1 MYVPVFSQS
10 VVSNSATPWTVACQA
25 PLSMGFSQQE
35 QWSVLGHA
43 RLQGIF
49 PTQRS
54 KLGLSRCGQTL
65 PAEPPGKSKQPY
77 SFISFCISAVSQHL
91 CT

>member
-49 PTQRS
+49 PTQ
-54 KLGLSRCGQTL
+54 GLNPGLPHGGQIL
-65 PAEPPGKSKQPY
+65 Y
-77 SFISFCISAVSQHL
+77 HL
-91 CT
+91 SHQESPLNT